1 LKRIFKIAKKYF
13 NNEDIGWVHVISL
26 IVILISLCVLFAS
39 PDPTN
44 LPFNMIAGIIELT
57 VLYVI
62 FKTGKSSPKIKYIKL
77 TLFLFVYLD
86 VIMYLDD
93 FHAGFINDTTNFIL
107 LVFPAVVGI
116 WFFYKAFKK

>member
-1 LKRIFKIAKKYF
+1 MKKLLKKYF
-13 NNEDIGWVHVISL
+13 NNDDIGWVHAISL

-39 PDPTN
+39 PDPSN
-44 LPFNMIAGIIELT
+44 LPINIVAGIVELI

-77 TLFLFVYLD
+77 ALFLFVYLD

-93 FHAGFINDTTNFIL
+93 FHEGFLNDPTNFIL
-107 LVFPAVVGI
+107 LAFPAVIGI
-116 WFFYKAFKK
+116 WFFYKAFKCKP